1 MKELVERIGLAN
13 AIVGVFSALIAI
25 LIIGAGFDFD
35 ANEMLE
41 VLITVGLV
49 LATLGIATVL
59 PYLVGRV
66 IGATEEKIG

>member
-49 LATLGIATVL
+49 LATLGIATVW